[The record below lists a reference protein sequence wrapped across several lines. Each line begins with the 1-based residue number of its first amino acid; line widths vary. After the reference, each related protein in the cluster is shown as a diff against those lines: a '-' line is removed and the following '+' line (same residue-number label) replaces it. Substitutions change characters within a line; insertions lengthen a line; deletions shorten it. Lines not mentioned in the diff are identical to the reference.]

1 MYCLYCV
8 YCFPLWTPKISPIG
22 LELIQ
27 FWLDLNFCGLDF
39 FGPGSDL
46 SAKLPTSKMTEFVL
60 FIPRKWPECPI
71 LVDFSP
77 IFAREWPNWPIFLSQ
92 ISNYLVTSSIILV
105 ITSFDAGNYQYDA
118 EIYQWCAGSP
128 QFAIKELSIDRITIW
143 SQTEIHFSNDN
154 LSFIFQIGSPS
165 HSQTEIQ
172 KNNLRSDFDLR
183 WRSK

>member
-1 MYCLYCV
+1 MPSRSGRPFFGPDLVCILWSIKTCCTVCTVYCLYCV

-46 SAKLPTSKMTEFVL
+46 SAKLPTSKMTEFGL

-71 LVDFSP
+71 LVDFLP

-92 ISNYLVTSSIILV
+92 ISNYLVTSSIIRSSRS
-105 ITSFDAGNYQYDA
+105 TGNDVS
-118 EIYQWCAGSP
+118 G
-128 QFAIKELSIDRITIW
+128 
-143 SQTEIHFSNDN
+143 H
-154 LSFIFQIGSPS
+154 
-165 HSQTEIQ
+165 
-172 KNNLRSDFDLR
+172 
-183 WRSK
+183 